1 MLNGI
6 INHKQNVMRSILY
19 IVALVLVIGWVVGF
33 FAYSAGNII
42 HILLVLAII
51 SILIGVIRR
60 GDV

>member
-1 MLNGI
+1 
-6 INHKQNVMRSILY
+6 MRSILY
-19 IVALVLVIGWVVGF
+19 IIALVLVIGWVVGF